1 MGFDDFYVR
10 KVGFE
15 RGEMSVALVGFVDV
29 ADEPFVDVGRE
40 GAVNLCSA
48 DDENFL
54 VAAGDILGAVDD
66 IDALMAPLVI
76 PSEDDIAAFGQR
88 SANRFEGF
96 SAHQDRVA
104 EGGFFEERE
113 ILWQVPRQGSVASDQ
128 TVRIHSDDGGEHDFD

>member
-1 MGFDDFYVR
+1 
-10 KVGFE
+10 
-15 RGEMSVALVGFVDV
+15 MSVALVGFVDV

-128 TVRIHSDDGGEHDFD
+128 TVRIHSDDGGEHDFVRLQSVL